1 MKTKNFSN
9 ETLNMAVNALNEYQ
23 DEIKQ
28 LLESTKTVPLS
39 EVAQRYL
46 MDKLGMTQLEAAEV
60 CEKIQKG
67 MDDFDSQFKAN
78 AENGQ
83 VNLRTKLE
91 EITASMD
98 DEKCKNYLCA
108 VLTAFQIAQLGEVT
122 REQVSDLQDN
132 NSQRSKEELIDEI
145 ERQANGAF
153 HMEPLAEFVNDGI
166 SAENILKL
174 SNQIKMNKDEYCYLA
189 ALMLYVGQH
198 EGKLKLSD
206 SDMLFSANMIGSLA
220 RAGIET
226 MLLTGELKEGKIDL
240 KRWQT
245 VLKWILGALLGC
257 ALFLLAIFAVSSIA
271 ASILGLTLT
280 ILGTSMIAYV
290 IAAVVSVYACWDLS
304 KYAMDGIIGLLDIL
318 SGIYDQYIEPVTQ
331 KMKSWAISIK
341 EWFANMFKKVAE
353 AGKPRTEET
362 QTETVTVQP
371 TGIVTA

>member
-9 ETLNMAVNALNEYQ
+9 ETLNVAVNALNGYH
-23 DEIKQ
+23 DEINL
-28 LLESTKTVPLS
+28 LLESAKTVSLS

-60 CEKIQKG
+60 CENIQKG
-67 MDDFDSQFKAN
+67 IDDFDSQFKAN
-78 AENGQ
+78 AESEQ
-83 VNLRTKLE
+83 VNLRAKLK
-91 EITASMD
+91 EITADMD

-108 VLTAFQIAQLGEVT
+108 VLTAFQIAQLGEVS
-122 REQVSDLQDN
+122 REQVSDLQDS

-145 ERQANGAF
+145 ERLANDTF
-153 HMEPLAEFVNDGI
+153 HVEHLAEFVNGGVSD
-166 SAENILKL
+166 ENILKL
-174 SNQIKMNKDEYCYLA
+174 SDQIKMNKNDYCYLS

-257 ALFLLAIFAVSSIA
+257 ALFTLAIIIVSSIS

-280 ILGTSMIAYV
+280 VLGTSMVAYIIAG
-290 IAAVVSVYACWDLS
+290 IVSVYACWDLS
-304 KYAMDGIIGLLDIL
+304 KYTVDAIMGLLDIL
-318 SGIYDQYIEPVTQ
+318 SGVYDQYIEPVTQ

-341 EWFANMFKKVAE
+341 EWFANMSKTVAE
-353 AGKPRTEET
+353 AGKTKTEGP
-362 QTETVTVQP
+362 QTDTVIVQP
-371 TGIVTA
+371 TGVVTA